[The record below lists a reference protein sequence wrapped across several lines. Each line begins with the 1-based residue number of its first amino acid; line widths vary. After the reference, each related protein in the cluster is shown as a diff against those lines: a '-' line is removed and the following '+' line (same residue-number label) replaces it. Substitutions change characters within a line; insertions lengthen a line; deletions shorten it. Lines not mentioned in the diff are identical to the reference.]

1 MPIPPQEL
9 AKLVDRHWAPLIV
22 WAIRRGTGRSFAD
35 DIVQQ
40 AFVRL
45 AKAAP
50 VPENPAGWLY
60 TVTRNLAINHQV
72 TEKRR
77 AARQREVAR
86 REASESNISLNIE
99 VDELLKRLDKLPDA
113 MREIVVARIWG
124 GFNFDEI
131 GTMVGVSK
139 ASAWRSYKSAI
150 KKLQELYGLK
160 DEVIS

>member
-9 AKLVDRHWAPLIV
+9 AKLVKQHWAPLIV
-22 WAIRRGTGRSFAD
+22 LARRRETGPSFAD

-45 AKAAP
+45 ASESP

-72 TEKRR
+72 SESRR
-77 AARQREVAR
+77 AARHRTVAR
-86 REASESNISLNIE
+86 HEASTSKISLNIE
-99 VDELLKRLDKLPDA
+99 VDELLQRLDKLPDP

-131 GTMVGVSK
+131 GTLVGVSK
-139 ASAWRSYKSAI
+139 SSAWRSYNLAI
-150 KKLQELYGLK
+150 TKLQELYGLK
-160 DEVIS
+160 DEVVS